1 MTDMK
6 KVLLALLCI
15 IGLAFAACT
24 PRNNVENLDV
34 NKLDNTVEKC
44 WEITTTVGGYSES
57 YHEWGTEYEI
67 GLALKT
73 AQEIMGNLA
82 KYSYKPSNAADEE
95 SCYALDGDEYEYDY

>member
-1 MTDMK
+1 MK

-24 PRNNVENLDV
+24 PRNDVANLDV

-57 YHEWGTEYEI
+57 YHDWGTEYEI

-73 AQEIMGNLA
+73 AQEIMGNFA
-82 KYSYKPSNAADEE
+82 KYSYKPSNAADED

>member
-1 MTDMK
+1 MK

-44 WEITTTVGGYSES
+44 WE
-57 YHEWGTEYEI
+57 TEYEI